1 MLNFPLHVGS
11 PGLLAHPAASPA
23 AMKNLEGRQVA
34 GLVIEPHKAARQQ
47 QRHHLGGFGAVVGHV
62 PRRELRKSSR
72 QNTFQPLDRR
82 ISSGSVCFYVAMA
95 SKQRLDLELLTR
107 GLVSSRQQAQQ
118 LIRAGKVRDGSGN
131 LLDKPG
137 TEVTPERELRVEQPP
152 RFVSRGGEKLLEGL
166 RAFPVPVKGRVCL
179 LSLIHI

>member
-11 PGLLAHPAASPA
+11 PGLLAHPAAPPA
-23 AMKNLEGRQVA
+23 AVKHLEGRQVA

-62 PRRELRKSSR
+62 ARRELRKSSR

-118 LIRAGKVRDGSGN
+118 LIRAGKVRD
-131 LLDKPG
+131 
-137 TEVTPERELRVEQPP
+137 
-152 RFVSRGGEKLLEGL
+152 
-166 RAFPVPVKGRVCL
+166 

>member
-11 PGLLAHPAASPA
+11 PGLLAHPAASA
-23 AMKNLEGRQVA
+23 AAVKHLEGRQVA
-34 GLVIEPHKAARQQ
+34 GLVVESHKAARLQ
-47 QRHHLGGFGAVVGHV
+47 QRHHLGGLGAVVGHV
-62 PRRELRKSSR
+62 PRRELNKCSR

-82 ISSGSVCFYVAMA
+82 FSSGSVCFYVAMA

-118 LIRAGKVRDGSGN
+118 LIRAGKVRDGTGT

-137 TEVTPERELRVEQPP
+137 TEVTPQRELRVEQPP
-152 RFVSRGGEKLLEGL
+152 RFVSRGG
-166 RAFPVPVKGRVCL
+166 CL
-179 LSLIHI
+179 LYTSPSPRD